1 MQKTRGDFHDLAQST
16 VIWCLLIT
24 WRKLPCSRAPSMLR
38 VGPRLFRCLYLDHY
52 DSYMVLFRQ
61 QIMPGIRLKFQ
72 ELLDVVHN
80 LEYIQGCKLEV
91 FALWFYVCLG
101 WSKRLNSPS
110 RSHVQLSFLTSNLLS
125 THQLFSNVRS
135 QGLSE
140 PAGA

>member
-1 MQKTRGDFHDLAQST
+1 
-16 VIWCLLIT
+16 
-24 WRKLPCSRAPSMLR
+24 
-38 VGPRLFRCLYLDHY
+38 
-52 DSYMVLFRQ
+52 
-61 QIMPGIRLKFQ
+61 MPGIRLKFQ

-101 WSKRLNSPS
+101 WSKRPS